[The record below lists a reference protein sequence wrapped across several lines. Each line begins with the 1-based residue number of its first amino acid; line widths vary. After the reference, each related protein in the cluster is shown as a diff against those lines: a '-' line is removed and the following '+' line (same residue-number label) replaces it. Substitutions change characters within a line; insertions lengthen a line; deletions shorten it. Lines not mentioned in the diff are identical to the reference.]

1 MAKRNRQQIFKV
13 QIPIGGDMGAALI
26 YNKDRSI
33 CFQLPLTDEARK
45 ELNRHFKKGEYKIY
59 VEGRLQGPASDA
71 GFEILKRM
79 PEQAW

>member
-1 MAKRNRQQIFKV
+1 MAKRNRQQIFKIQV
-13 QIPIGGDMGAALI
+13 PVAGAPLALI

-33 CFQLPLTDEARK
+33 CFQLPLNEEARK
-45 ELNRHFKKGEYKIY
+45 ELNRFFKKDEYKIY
-59 VEGRLQGPASDA
+59 VEGRLKGPAMDA